1 MKTSKIESIKD
12 ILLIILIFF
21 VFYSLFFNGGIFSKK
36 SDKITGDT
44 TIITTIVKDTNIIQN
59 ISRPTP
65 NIYIKENGISSD
77 SLLLFIKNFQNKNG
91 DIVIDTNCKTVR
103 LYNDTLQNDTNAF
116 VLVKDTIQGQILGR
130 GKYIKTYRTTINT
143 EKIIK
148 VKEKEWHLHIGTYM
162 GNHEFS
168 PTLIYTSKKNFEI
181 GGGYNILESQ
191 PRLYIG
197 LQLR

>member
-1 MKTSKIESIKD
+1 MKRSKIESIKD

-65 NIYIKENGISSD
+65 NIYIKENAISND
-77 SLLLFIKNFQNKNG
+77 SLLSFIKKFQSKNENV
-91 DIVIDTNCKTVR
+91 IVDTNCKTIR

-130 GKYIKTYRTTINT
+130 SKYIKTYSTTINT
-143 EKIIK
+143 EKTIK
-148 VKEKEWHLHIGTYM
+148 IKEKYWHLHVGAYM
-162 GNHEFS
+162 GKDEFS
-168 PTLIYTSKKNFEI
+168 PTLIYTSKKNIEI